1 MNNTFGIEYEVNGIS
16 INTAARAL
24 RNVGID
30 CVTPGYTHD
39 VLTQYKAVPDSTV
52 DAEVVSPILTPD
64 RINETNTIT
73 SALKAAGANVGGTNT
88 GLHIHLGIREW
99 QMDESARYNFVMNY
113 YGIHHITGALVAPSR
128 LNNGMCRTLNRG
140 GAEAQANLAAD
151 FEAYRDNGR
160 HLSLNSQSIDRYG
173 TFEVRTHQGSLNP
186 KKINAWLGY
195 LAGLV
200 LIAKD
205 GVDIS
210 DITPMWV
217 NSRADKAAA
226 KLFLN
231 YMTNEG
237 YLEPRNSDYLKA
249 RVDSIRP

>member
-1 MNNTFGIEYEVNGIS
+1 MNNTFGIEYEVNGINV
-16 INTAARAL
+16 NTAARAL
-24 RNVGID
+24 NSVGID

-39 VLTQYKAVPDSTV
+39 VMTQYKAVPDGTV
-52 DAEVVSPILTPD
+52 SAEVVSPILTPD

-73 SALKAAGANVGGTNT
+73 TALKAAGARVNGTNT

-99 QMDESARYNFVMNY
+99 GMDDSARYNFVMNY
-113 YGIHHITGALVAPSR
+113 YGLHHITGALVAPSR
-128 LNNGMCRTLNRG
+128 LSNGMCRTLNRG

-151 FEAYRDNGR
+151 FEAYTATRY
-160 HLSLNSQSIDRYG
+160 LSLNTQSIDRYG
-173 TFEVRTHQGSLNP
+173 TFEVRIHQGSLNP

-195 LAGLV
+195 LAGLI

-210 DITPMWV
+210 DITPIWV
-217 NSRADKAAA
+217 DKRADKAAA